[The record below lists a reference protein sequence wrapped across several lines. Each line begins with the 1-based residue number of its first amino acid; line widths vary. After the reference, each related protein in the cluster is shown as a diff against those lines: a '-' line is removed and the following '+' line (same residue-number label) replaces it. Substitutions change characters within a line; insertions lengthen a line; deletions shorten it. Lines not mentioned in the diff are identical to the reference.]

1 MNNKYFKNGFEWSKE
16 NTNTKGL
23 PRPYAYTDP
32 SKNNEKVKNIKI
44 AKKVPIPWQ
53 SKSDFHNNNL
63 LKLNLENE
71 NLIYNNQLCP
81 YCGIPINDNEIVVKW
96 KCPYLDL
103 LQEDG
108 AYVFSDVHPFHTE
121 CMSQARI
128 FCPFI
133 STLKDEDFEVDI
145 FFKLKEKAYRDIAKA
160 KKEY

>member
-16 NTNTKGL
+16 NTNTQGL

-63 LKLNLENE
+63 LKLNLKNE

-81 YCGIPINDNEIVVKW
+81 YCGIPINDNEIV
-96 KCPYLDL
+96 PTN
-103 LQEDG
+103 
-108 AYVFSDVHPFHTE
+108 P
-121 CMSQARI
+121 
-128 FCPFI
+128 
-133 STLKDEDFEVDI
+133 
-145 FFKLKEKAYRDIAKA
+145 
-160 KKEY
+160 